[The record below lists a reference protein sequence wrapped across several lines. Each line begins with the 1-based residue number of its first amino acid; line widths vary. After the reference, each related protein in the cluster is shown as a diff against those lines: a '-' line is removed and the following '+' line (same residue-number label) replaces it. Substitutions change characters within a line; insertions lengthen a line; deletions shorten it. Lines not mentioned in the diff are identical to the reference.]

1 MLFVRTKIS
10 YNEHMKRKTD
20 KQEQKSTELRV
31 LKYFLMA
38 AREENITRTA
48 KLLHITQ
55 PTLSRQLMR
64 PDLAQKRSTVR
75 DRKKFLDVFSKKRI

>member
-1 MLFVRTKIS
+1 M
-10 YNEHMKRKTD
+10 
-20 KQEQKSTELRV
+20 ELRV

-38 AREENITRTA
+38 VREENITRTA

>member
-1 MLFVRTKIS
+1 M
-10 YNEHMKRKTD
+10 
-20 KQEQKSTELRV
+20 ELRV

-38 AREENITRTA
+38 AREENITRTV
-48 KLLHITQ
+48 KLLHITH

-75 DRKKFLDVFSKKRI
+75 DRKKMRL

>member
-1 MLFVRTKIS
+1 M
-10 YNEHMKRKTD
+10 
-20 KQEQKSTELRV
+20 ELRV

-55 PTLSRQLMR
+55 PTLSRQLMWR
-64 PDLAQKRSTVR
+64 KNEALSETV
-75 DRKKFLDVFSKKRI
+75 KKFLDVFSEKRT

>member
-1 MLFVRTKIS
+1 M
-10 YNEHMKRKTD
+10 
-20 KQEQKSTELRV
+20 ELRV

-38 AREENITRTA
+38 VREENITRTA

-75 DRKKFLDVFSKKRI
+75 DRKKNSWMYSPKKEHDLKITKNYAAP

>member
-1 MLFVRTKIS
+1 M
-10 YNEHMKRKTD
+10 
-20 KQEQKSTELRV
+20 ELRV

-64 PDLAQKRSTVR
+64 SDLAQKRSTVR
-75 DRKKFLDVFSKKRI
+75 DRKRV

>member
-1 MLFVRTKIS
+1 
-10 YNEHMKRKTD
+10 MKRKTD
-20 KQEQKSTELRV
+20 KQEQKSMELRV

-38 AREENITRTA
+38 AREENITRTV
-48 KLLHITQ
+48 KLLHITH

>member
-1 MLFVRTKIS
+1 M
-10 YNEHMKRKTD
+10 
-20 KQEQKSTELRV
+20 ELRV

-55 PTLSRQLMR
+55 PTR

-75 DRKKFLDVFSKKRI
+75 DRKKIPGCILRKKNMI

>member
-1 MLFVRTKIS
+1 M
-10 YNEHMKRKTD
+10 
-20 KQEQKSTELRV
+20 ELRV

-75 DRKKFLDVFSKKRI
+75 DRKKNSWMYSPKKEHDLKITKNYTAP

>member
-1 MLFVRTKIS
+1 
-10 YNEHMKRKTD
+10 MK
-20 KQEQKSTELRV
+20 LRV

-38 AREENITRTA
+38 VREENITRTA

-75 DRKKFLDVFSKKRI
+75 DRKKFLDVFSEKEHDLKITKTTQPRRKNIIGCR

>member
-1 MLFVRTKIS
+1 M
-10 YNEHMKRKTD
+10 
-20 KQEQKSTELRV
+20 ELRV

-55 PTLSRQLMR
+55 PTLSRQLMH
-64 PDLAQKRSTVR
+64 PVLAQIRCTVR
-75 DRKKFLDVFSKKRI
+75 DRKNIPGCILRNKNMKEHDLKITKNYAAP

>member
-1 MLFVRTKIS
+1 M
-10 YNEHMKRKTD
+10 
-20 KQEQKSTELRV
+20 ELRV

-64 PDLAQKRSTVR
+64 PDLAETV
-75 DRKKFLDVFSKKRI
+75 KKFLDVFSEKRT

>member
-1 MLFVRTKIS
+1 M
-10 YNEHMKRKTD
+10 
-20 KQEQKSTELRV
+20 ELRV

-55 PTLSRQLMR
+55 TILSRQLMHR
-64 PDLAQKRSTVR
+64 KNEALSETVKNSWMYSPKKEYDLKITKNYAAS
-75 DRKKFLDVFSKKRI
+75 

>member
-1 MLFVRTKIS
+1 M
-10 YNEHMKRKTD
+10 
-20 KQEQKSTELRV
+20 ELRV

-55 PTLSRQLMR
+55 PTLSRQLMQLEEELDKGLL
-64 PDLAQKRSTVR
+64 DLGMVTEPVDISRYNFIRMKRR
-75 DRKKFLDVFSKKRI
+75 LRN

>member
-1 MLFVRTKIS
+1 M
-10 YNEHMKRKTD
+10 
-20 KQEQKSTELRV
+20 ELRV

-55 PTLSRQLMR
+55 TILSRQLMR

>member
-1 MLFVRTKIS
+1 M
-10 YNEHMKRKTD
+10 
-20 KQEQKSTELRV
+20 ELRV

-38 AREENITRTA
+38 VREENITRTA

-64 PDLAQKRSTVR
+64 LDLAQKRSTVR
-75 DRKKFLDVFSKKRI
+75 DRKKIPGCILQKKNMI

>member
-1 MLFVRTKIS
+1 M
-10 YNEHMKRKTD
+10 
-20 KQEQKSTELRV
+20 ELRV

-38 AREENITRTA
+38 VREENITRTA

-64 PDLAQKRSTVR
+64 LDLAQKRSTVR
-75 DRKKFLDVFSKKRI
+75 DRKKIPGGILRKKKRI

>member
-1 MLFVRTKIS
+1 M
-10 YNEHMKRKTD
+10 
-20 KQEQKSTELRV
+20 ELRV

-38 AREENITRTA
+38 AREENITRTE

-64 PDLAQKRSTVR
+64 PEALSETV
-75 DRKKFLDVFSKKRI
+75 KKFLDVFSEKRT

>member
-1 MLFVRTKIS
+1 
-10 YNEHMKRKTD
+10 MKRKTD
-20 KQEQKSTELRV
+20 KQEQKSMELWV

-75 DRKKFLDVFSKKRI
+75 DRKKIPGCILRKKNMI

>member
-1 MLFVRTKIS
+1 
-10 YNEHMKRKTD
+10 MK
-20 KQEQKSTELRV
+20 LRV

-38 AREENITRTA
+38 VREENITRTA

-55 PTLSRQLMR
+55 SRQLMR

-75 DRKKFLDVFSKKRI
+75 DRKKIPGCILRKKNMI

>member
-1 MLFVRTKIS
+1 M
-10 YNEHMKRKTD
+10 
-20 KQEQKSTELRV
+20 ELRV

-38 AREENITRTA
+38 AREENITRTV
-48 KLLHITQ
+48 KLLHITH

>member
-1 MLFVRTKIS
+1 M
-10 YNEHMKRKTD
+10 
-20 KQEQKSTELRV
+20 ELRV

-38 AREENITRTA
+38 VREENITRTA

-75 DRKKFLDVFSKKRI
+75 DCKKIPGCILRKKNMI

>member
-1 MLFVRTKIS
+1 M
-10 YNEHMKRKTD
+10 
-20 KQEQKSTELRV
+20 ELRV

-38 AREENITRTA
+38 VREENITRTA

-64 PDLAQKRSTVR
+64 LDLAQKRSTVR
-75 DRKKFLDVFSKKRI
+75 DRKKIPGCILQKRI

>member
-1 MLFVRTKIS
+1 M
-10 YNEHMKRKTD
+10 
-20 KQEQKSTELRV
+20 ELRV

-38 AREENITRTA
+38 VREENITRTA

-75 DRKKFLDVFSKKRI
+75 DRKKIPGCILRKKNIFKNHKKLRSPVGKI

>member
-1 MLFVRTKIS
+1 
-10 YNEHMKRKTD
+10 MK
-20 KQEQKSTELRV
+20 LRV

-38 AREENITRTA
+38 VREENITRTA

-75 DRKKFLDVFSKKRI
+75 DRKKIPGCILRKKNMIKKSQKTTQPRRKNIIGCR

>member
-1 MLFVRTKIS
+1 M
-10 YNEHMKRKTD
+10 
-20 KQEQKSTELRV
+20 ELRV

>member
-1 MLFVRTKIS
+1 
-10 YNEHMKRKTD
+10 MKRKTD
-20 KQEQKSTELRV
+20 KQEQKSMELRV

-38 AREENITRTA
+38 VREENITRTA

-75 DRKKFLDVFSKKRI
+75 DRKKIPGCILRKNNMI

>member
-1 MLFVRTKIS
+1 M
-10 YNEHMKRKTD
+10 
-20 KQEQKSTELRV
+20 ELRV

-55 PTLSRQLMR
+55 PTLARQLMR
-64 PDLAQKRSTVR
+64 PDLAQKRNTVR
-75 DRKKFLDVFSKKRI
+75 DRKKFLDVFSEKRI

>member
-1 MLFVRTKIS
+1 M
-10 YNEHMKRKTD
+10 
-20 KQEQKSTELRV
+20 ELRV

-55 PTLSRQLMR
+55 PTLSRQLMVLIWR
-64 PDLAQKRSTVR
+64 KNGALSETV
-75 DRKKFLDVFSKKRI
+75 KKFLDVFSEKRT

>member
-1 MLFVRTKIS
+1 M
-10 YNEHMKRKTD
+10 
-20 KQEQKSTELRV
+20 ELRV

-55 PTLSRQLMR
+55 PTH

-75 DRKKFLDVFSKKRI
+75 DRKKIPGCILRKKNMI

>member
-1 MLFVRTKIS
+1 
-10 YNEHMKRKTD
+10 MKRKTD
-20 KQEQKSTELRV
+20 KQEQKSMELRV

-55 PTLSRQLMR
+55 PTLSRQLMH